1 MLQNETFTYL
11 GFRPLSGNKVSEQ
24 KWEIANTLDPLRF
37 RPLSGNKVSELDN
50 FEIYDAFYK
59 SFRPL
64 SGNKVSELYILCH
77 PRHDILY
84 IFFKGFLVS
93 DTPLIST
100 PYHTIN
106 T

>member
-1 MLQNETFTYL
+1 MRTTLLAICMLVSVPSRGIRYLNE
-11 GFRPLSGNKVSEQ
+11 
-24 KWEIANTLDPLRF
+24 
-37 RPLSGNKVSELDN
+37 
-50 FEIYDAFYK
+50 YDIERSKQGYVG
-59 SFRPL
+59 FRPL